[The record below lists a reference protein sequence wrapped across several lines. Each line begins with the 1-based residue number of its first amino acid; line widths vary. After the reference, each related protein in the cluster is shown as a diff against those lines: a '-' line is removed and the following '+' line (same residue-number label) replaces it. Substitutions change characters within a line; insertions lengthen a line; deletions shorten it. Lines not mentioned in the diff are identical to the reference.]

1 MKNNQTFIR
10 NKLFILFLFF
20 CQSFAQ
26 QNSSET
32 DQSNKNK
39 SVEWIGS
46 CETKEIEKAETLGL
60 ASLSFFEKI
69 KYYVDTKKCKYKDE
83 SKRIH
88 KRIDKDQLKEDAQK
102 SKQFTG
108 KASSCAYCAMTILMY
123 FLLNS

>member
-1 MKNNQTFIR
+1 MNNSQIFIR
-10 NKLFILFLFF
+10 NRLFILFLFF
-20 CQSFAQ
+20 SQAFAQ
-26 QNSSET
+26 QNLPET
-32 DQSNKNK
+32 DQGNKNK

-60 ASLSFFEKI
+60 ASLSFLEKI

-88 KRIDKDQLKEDAQK
+88 KGIDKDQLKEDAQN

-108 KASSCAYCAMTILMY
+108 KASSCAYCAMTILLY
-123 FLLNS
+123 FILNS